1 MIRLFTLILTLFLA
15 ACEAAESSRSLPYI
29 GHYDLEYSIKDGL
42 QVIDTVYQ
50 PVQSFTYQN
59 QEGLQVTNKDYAN
72 KVWITEFFFSTCPTI
87 CPIMTVQMT
96 KLFEEVNTMD
106 KKDQV
111 QFLSFSIDPEKDTP
125 ETLKKYKNLYCK
137 NCENWD
143 FLTGDEKF
151 THRLGIESFKIFA
164 GREAEAEGGFAH
176 SGAFSLVDTKGFL
189 RGVYNITGFDGSVNN
204 LEYYR
209 LLEDLKVLLATNID
223 TH

>member
-1 MIRLFTLILTLFLA
+1 MIRLFTLVLLIFLS
-15 ACEAAESSRSLPYI
+15 ACEAVESSRSLPYI

-59 QEGLQVTNKDYAN
+59 QDGLQVTNKNYAN

-125 ETLKKYKNLYCK
+125 ETLKRYKNLYCK

-164 GREAEAEGGFAH
+164 GREEEAEGGFAH

-209 LLEDLKVLLATNID
+209 LLEDLKVLLTTKID

>member
-1 MIRLFTLILTLFLA
+1 MIRLFTLVLLIFLS
-15 ACEAAESSRSLPYI
+15 ACEAVESSRSLPYI

-59 QEGLQVTNKDYAN
+59 QEGRQVTNNNYAN

-125 ETLKKYKNLYCK
+125 ETLKNYKNLYCK

-164 GREAEAEGGFAH
+164 GREEEAEGGFAH

>member
-1 MIRLFTLILTLFLA
+1 MIRLFTLVLLIFLS
-15 ACEAAESSRSLPYI
+15 ACEAVESSRSLPYI

-59 QEGLQVTNKDYAN
+59 QEGRQVTNNNYAN

-137 NCENWD
+137 NCKNWD

-164 GREAEAEGGFAH
+164 GREEEAEGGFAH

-204 LEYYR
+204 IEYHR

>member
-1 MIRLFTLILTLFLA
+1 MIRLFTLVLLIFLS
-15 ACEAAESSRSLPYI
+15 ACEAVESSRSLPYI

-59 QEGLQVTNKDYAN
+59 QDGLQVTNKNYAN

-125 ETLKKYKNLYCK
+125 ETLKNYKNLYCK

-151 THRLGIESFKIFA
+151 THRLGIESFKVFA
-164 GREAEAEGGFAH
+164 GREEEAEGGFAH

-204 LEYYR
+204 IEYHR

>member
-15 ACEAAESSRSLPYI
+15 ACEAVESSRSLPYI

-59 QEGLQVTNKDYAN
+59 QDGLQVTNKNFAN

-111 QFLSFSIDPEKDTP
+111 QFLSFSIDPE
-125 ETLKKYKNLYCK
+125 
-137 NCENWD
+137 
-143 FLTGDEKF
+143 LT
-151 THRLGIESFKIFA
+151 
-164 GREAEAEGGFAH
+164 
-176 SGAFSLVDTKGFL
+176 
-189 RGVYNITGFDGSVNN
+189 
-204 LEYYR
+204 
-209 LLEDLKVLLATNID
+209 
-223 TH
+223 

>member
-1 MIRLFTLILTLFLA
+1 MIRLFTLVLLIFLS
-15 ACEAAESSRSLPYI
+15 ACEAVESSRSLPYI

-59 QEGLQVTNKDYAN
+59 QDGLQVTNKNYAN

-125 ETLKKYKNLYCK
+125 ETLKRYKNLYCK

-164 GREAEAEGGFAH
+164 GREEQAEGGFAH

-209 LLEDLKVLLATNID
+209 LLEDLKVLLTTKID